1 MRRATAAAGPARAM
15 TLEEWAALDEEV
27 EGELVDGILEDEEM
41 PTFLH
46 EIVVA
51 WLIRTLHT
59 WARRRRGLV
68 ASSETKIAVGP
79 RRGRKPDLSVYLP
92 GGSAPPRRAAR
103 PRREARRLRARG
115 NPVLLDRRPAASQP
129 GDLRAG
135 ARRPLRRRA
144 HGESWPGAR
153 SRLPGPVRRPRRPL
167 VGGRRGS
174 AGWGAKHPAASQR
187 GAQAYE
193 RQRSELT
200 RGWHAGAAASARRHA
215 ILSLP
220 DGFMSRRAR
229 YGCLTPKR
237 VEASARARV
246 PRAAGREA

>member
-1 MRRATAAAGPARAM
+1 MMRRATAAAGPARAM

-92 GGSAPPRRAAR
+92 GGVPPLADALVRVPPHVAVEVASPR
-103 PRREARRLRARG
+103 PRDVRRDRVEKLGDYARAGIRYYWIVDPQLRSLEIFELGRDGRYAVALTASRGRVRAPGCPGLSVDLDALWSEVDEAA
-115 NPVLLDRRPAASQP
+115 
-129 GDLRAG
+129 RAG
-135 ARRPLRRRA
+135 ARSTRRR
-144 HGESWPGAR
+144 R
-153 SRLPGPVRRPRRPL
+153 
-167 VGGRRGS
+167 S
-174 AGWGAKHPAASQR
+174 AGRKPTNDSG
-187 GAQAYE
+187 
-193 RQRSELT
+193 RS
-200 RGWHAGAAASARRHA
+200 
-215 ILSLP
+215 
-220 DGFMSRRAR
+220 
-229 YGCLTPKR
+229 
-237 VEASARARV
+237 
-246 PRAAGREA
+246 